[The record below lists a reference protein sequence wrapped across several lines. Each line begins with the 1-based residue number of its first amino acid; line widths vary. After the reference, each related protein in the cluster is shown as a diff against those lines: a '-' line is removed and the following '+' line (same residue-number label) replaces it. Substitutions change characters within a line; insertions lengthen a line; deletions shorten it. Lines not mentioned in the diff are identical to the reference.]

1 MEIGPSPVRLTGLT
15 ATAMPMEIFAYA
27 RTSDIDEFYKIEASL
42 LLRLDAELT
51 SLGIELV

>member
-1 MEIGPSPVRLTGLT
+1 
-15 ATAMPMEIFAYA
+15 MEIFAYA